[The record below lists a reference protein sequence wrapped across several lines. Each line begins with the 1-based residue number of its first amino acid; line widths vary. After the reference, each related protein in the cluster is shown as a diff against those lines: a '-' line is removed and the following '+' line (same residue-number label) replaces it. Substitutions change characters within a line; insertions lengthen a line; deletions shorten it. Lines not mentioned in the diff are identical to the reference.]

1 MTTSTAAHTSGDPLP
16 AARRGD
22 QSAFERLVAP
32 ERGPLLAHCY
42 RMLGS
47 LQDAEDALQETL
59 VRAWRGLPQFG
70 GRSGLGTW
78 LHRIATNV
86 CLRAIER
93 RPHLTLPVGHVP
105 AADPAA
111 PLAPPPVERVWIEPL
126 PDALAAIGDG
136 AASPEARYEER
147 ESVELAF
154 VAALQGLP
162 PRQRAALLM
171 RDVLGYAPAEIAEA
185 LDTTPAAVYSALQRA
200 RAAAEEALPDR
211 SQQAVLRAVGDAG
224 VRDTVARWVSAWEEG
239 DVDALVG
246 MLVDDAAYAMPPT
259 PTWYRGRD
267 DIRAFL
273 LARPFA
279 EGRRWRTTPV
289 AHNGQLAF
297 VASAPGPDGRWAT
310 HAVEVLTLAADGR
323 VAEVVAFLDPA
334 LVARIAPG
342 PAAA

>member
-1 MTTSTAAHTSGDPLP
+1 MHASDDPLP
-16 AARRGD
+16 AARSGD
-22 QSAFERLVAP
+22 AGAFERLVAP
-32 ERGPLLAHCY
+32 QRGPLLAHCY

-70 GRSGLGTW
+70 GRSALGTW

-93 RPHLTLPVGHVP
+93 RPHLTLPVGHVL

-111 PLAPPPVERVWIEPL
+111 PLAPPPVERLWIEPL

-136 AASPEARYEER
+136 AASPEARYEQR

-171 RDVLGYAPAEIAEA
+171 RDVLGYAPGEIAEA
-185 LDTTPAAVYSALQRA
+185 LGTTPAAVYSALQRA
-200 RAAAEEALPDR
+200 RATAEETLPAR

-224 VRDTVARWVSAWEEG
+224 VRETVARWVRAWEEG
-239 DVDALVG
+239 DVDDLVA
-246 MLVDDAAYAMPPT
+246 MLVDGAAYAMPPT

-279 EGRRWRTTPV
+279 PGRRWRTRPV
-289 AHNGQLAF
+289 PFNGQLAF
-297 VASAPGPDGRWAT
+297 VADHPTADGGWAP

-323 VAEVVAFLDPA
+323 IAEVVAFLEPSLIA
-334 LVARIAPG
+334 RVAQHQPRA
-342 PAAA
+342 

>member
-1 MTTSTAAHTSGDPLP
+1 MTIAVHASDDPLP

-22 QSAFERLVAP
+22 AGAFERLVAP
-32 ERGPLLAHCY
+32 QRGPLLAHCY

-70 GRSGLGTW
+70 GRSALGTW

-93 RPHLTLPVGHVP
+93 RPHMTLPVGHVP

-111 PLAPPPVERVWIEPL
+111 PLAPPPVERLWIEPL
-126 PDALAAIGDG
+126 PDALAGIGDG

-147 ESVELAF
+147 EAVELAF

-185 LDTTPAAVYSALQRA
+185 LGATPAAIHSALQRA
-200 RAAAEEALPDR
+200 RATAAEALPAR
-211 SQQAVLRAVGDAG
+211 SQQSVLRAVGDAA
-224 VRDTVARWVSAWEEG
+224 VRDTVARWVRAWEEG
-239 DVDALVG
+239 DVDDLVA
-246 MLVDDAAYAMPPT
+246 MLVEDAAYAMPPT

-273 LARPFA
+273 RRRPFS
-279 EGRRWRTTPV
+279 EGRRWRTRP
-289 AHNGQLAF
+289 AAFNGQLAF
-297 VASAPGPDGRWAT
+297 VASQPRSDGGWEP

-323 VAEVVAFLDPA
+323 VAEVVAFLDPS
-334 LVARIAPG
+334 LVARVAG
-342 PAAA
+342 GHASA

>member
-1 MTTSTAAHTSGDPLP
+1 MTTSIAHPSGDPLP

-22 QSAFERLVAP
+22 QGAFERLVAP

-47 LQDAEDALQETL
+47 LQDAEDALQETM

-224 VRDTVARWVSAWEEG
+224 VRDTVGGGSARGRRATSMPSSGCSWTT
-239 DVDALVG
+239 
-246 MLVDDAAYAMPPT
+246 PPT
-259 PTWYRGRD
+259 PCRRRRPGTAAATTSARSCWRAPSRRGG
-267 DIRAFL
+267 AG
-273 LARPFA
+273 AP
-279 EGRRWRTTPV
+279 RRWRTT
-289 AHNGQLAF
+289 
-297 VASAPGPDGRWAT
+297 ASSPSWPARPARTAGGRHT
-310 HAVEVLTLAADGR
+310 R
-323 VAEVVAFLDPA
+323 S
-334 LVARIAPG
+334 RC
-342 PAAA
+342 

>member
-1 MTTSTAAHTSGDPLP
+1 MTITVHASDDPLP

-22 QSAFERLVAP
+22 QGAFERLVAP
-32 ERGPLLAHCY
+32 QRGPLLAHCY

-70 GRSGLGTW
+70 GRSAVGTW

-105 AADPAA
+105 PADPAA
-111 PLAPPPVERVWIEPL
+111 PLAPPAERRWIEPL

-136 AASPEARYEER
+136 AASPEARYEQR

-185 LDTTPAAVYSALQRA
+185 LGATPAAIHSALQRA
-200 RAAAEEALPDR
+200 RATAAEALPER
-211 SQQAVLRAVGDAG
+211 SQQSVLRAVGDAA
-224 VRDTVARWVSAWEEG
+224 VRDTVARWVRAWEEG
-239 DVDALVG
+239 DVDDLVA
-246 MLVDDAAYAMPPT
+246 MLVEDAAYAMPPT

-273 LARPFA
+273 LRRPFA
-279 EGRRWRTTPV
+279 PGRRWRTRRV
-289 AHNGQLAF
+289 AFNGQLAF
-297 VASAPGPDGRWAT
+297 VADGPDAEGGWAP
-310 HAVEVLTLAADGR
+310 HAVEVLTLAPDGR

-334 LVARIAPG
+334 LVARVAP
-342 PAAA
+342 A